1 MAALFV
7 EDKIQRSG
15 HGCDLLNMIPP
26 VEIEFAGVMVNALY
40 INFFNNNKI
49 IINNNKLRRKNILFD
64 PLTYILAYFSNY
76 YFTQYTHWHTNLLF
90 VFIYMYTGQKFRGH
104 TLLRADS
111 HWGRVLCG
119 LCERE
124 GERESNFF
132 SVVEKFVWHFTEE
145 AKHRRLQSL
154 ILCLVRKR
162 WFFKLCS
169 FFVVLFSKISSSDI
183 CMYLFFC
190 EYWEVGF
197 CFLDWVLLLGSVFF
211 FFFWILIYESNSC
224 FY

>member
-162 WFFKLCS
+162 WFLSYALFLLFYFRKSRLQIYVCICS
-169 FFVVLFSKISSSDI
+169 FVNTGKWDFVF
-183 CMYLFFC
+183 
-190 EYWEVGF
+190 WTGF
-197 CFLDWVLLLGSVFF
+197 CYLDLFF
-211 FFFWILIYESNSC
+211 FFLDLDLWI
-224 FY
+224 